1 MANGI
6 FVAGEFTLAG
16 GNKEVCSGWGK
27 ETKFGEICFLVFFY
41 LFFKDSVCPDG
52 WLFFDDVCINITD
65 DSVAYD
71 DTAAACMMGAVYTHQ
86 FLGAWL
92 TVSSDGFD

>member
-27 ETKFGEICFLVFFY
+27 ETKFGEMYFFSVFF
-41 LFFKDSVCPDG
+41 SV
-52 WLFFDDVCINITD
+52 F
-65 DSVAYD
+65 
-71 DTAAACMMGAVYTHQ
+71 
-86 FLGAWL
+86 
-92 TVSSDGFD
+92 